1 MGPGDLQEIL
11 ADLPLETDPNLLVG
25 RETSDDAGVYK
36 LREDLAL
43 IQTLDFFT
51 PIVNDP
57 YLFGQ
62 IAAVNALSD
71 VYAMGGRPLTAMN
84 IVCFPKKTLDKS
96 VLKEILKGGLSK
108 IHEAG
113 ALLVGGHSVDD
124 VELKY
129 GLSVTGIVHP
139 DKVMTNAGARAG
151 DQLILTKPI
160 GTGIIATALKGKTAS
175 KEAEEAM
182 IRVMCELNKTAAEVM
197 AEVGAQACT
206 DITGFGLLG
215 HALELAQASRCGMTL
230 TASRV
235 PIIPMARDY
244 AQMGFIPGGT
254 HANRNYCHRSLTV
267 DPSIPAYL
275 LDILSDAQ
283 TSGGLLISIHP
294 DKVQAFLDRLKE
306 RGLAEASWIGE
317 ITTGASGTI
326 SVLP

>member
-1 MGPGDLQEIL
+1 M

-36 LREDLAL
+36 LRDDLAL

-57 YLFGQ
+57 YTFGQ

-71 VYAMGGRPLTAMN
+71 IYAMGGRPLTAMN

-96 VLKEILKGGLSK
+96 VLKEILKGGLEK

-113 ALLVGGHSVDD
+113 ALLIGGHSVDD
-124 VELKY
+124 LELKY

-139 DKVMTNAGARAG
+139 DKVMTNAGARPG
-151 DQLILTKPI
+151 DRLILTKPI
-160 GTGIIATALKGKTAS
+160 GTGIIATALKGKAAS
-175 KEAEEAM
+175 REAEEAM
-182 IRVMCELNKTAAEVM
+182 IQTMLESNRIGAEVM
-197 AEVGAQACT
+197 QEIGARACT

-215 HALELAQASRCGMTL
+215 HALEMAS
-230 TASRV
+230 ASQCSMKVIASQV
-235 PIIPMARDY
+235 PIIPY
-244 AQMGFIPGGT
+244 ALEYSQMGMVPGGT
-254 HANRNYCHRSLTV
+254 HANRSFCHRSLQV
-267 DPSIPAYL
+267 DPAIPGYL

-283 TSGGLLISIHP
+283 TSGGLLIAVS
-294 DKVQAFLDRLKE
+294 ADRALSLLEQLKQRGLKE
-306 RGLAEASWIGE
+306 ASLIGQVTE
-317 ITTGASGTI
+317 LSPETI

>member
-1 MGPGDLQEIL
+1 M
-11 ADLPLETDPNLLVG
+11 G

-36 LREDLAL
+36 LRDDLAL

-57 YLFGQ
+57 YRFGQ

-96 VLKEILKGGLSK
+96 VLKEILKGGLEK

-129 GLSVTGIVHP
+129 GLSVTGIIHP
-139 DKVMTNAGARAG
+139 DKVMTNAGARPG
-151 DQLILTKPI
+151 DRLILTKPI
-160 GTGIIATALKGKTAS
+160 GTGIIATALKGKAAS
-175 KEAEEAM
+175 KEAEAAM
-182 IRVMCELNKTAAEVM
+182 IKVMCELNKTAAEVM
-197 AEVGAQACT
+197 QEVGAHACT

-215 HALELAQASRCGMTL
+215 HALEMATASKCALIL

-235 PIIPMARDY
+235 PIIPYALEY
-244 AQMGFIPGGT
+244 AQMGMIPGGT
-254 HANRNYCHRSLTV
+254 HANRNYCHRSLTI
-267 DPSIPAYL
+267 DSSIPAYI

-283 TSGGLLISIHP
+283 TSGGLLISVP
-294 DKVQAFLDRLKE
+294 SDRAQHLLEKLHQ
-306 RGLAEASWIGE
+306 RGLKDSSLIGE
-317 ITTGASGTI
+317 VTEISPGTI
-326 SVLP
+326 SILP